1 MKKNIYRIL
10 IVLIFLIYILS
21 TNIFNF
27 ILGNKIRFIGF
38 NIINSIYL
46 ILIFSCIIIS
56 NIIFK
61 KSDFKE
67 NDSPKEFRNKLSES
81 VSNSFV
87 ISTIIS
93 TVVIILLYQ
102 FFREILTYLNIETGI
117 INYTIYA
124 LKIFFV
130 SIPFL
135 GLEITILRYFYQIN
149 CYDKIIKV
157 ILSKFFIFLFLTFIL
172 FFKYNS
178 SAILYSKLVT
188 DMLFLYFYTKTCF
201 GITIFK
207 KYKKTN
213 KMD

>member
-1 MKKNIYRIL
+1 MKKNVYKIL
-10 IVLIFLIYILS
+10 ITLILFIYILI
-21 TNIFNF
+21 TNIFNLIF
-27 ILGNKIRFIGF
+27 GNKIKFIGF

-46 ILIFSCIIIS
+46 ILVFSCIIIS
-56 NIIFK
+56 EIIFK
-61 KSDFKE
+61 KSNFKE
-67 NDSPKEFRNKLSES
+67 NDLPKDFRKKLSES

-87 ISTIIS
+87 ISTIFS
-93 TVVIILLYQ
+93 TTIIILLYQ
-102 FFREILTYLNIETGI
+102 FFGNILKYLKIETGI

-149 CYDKIIKV
+149 CYDKIIK
-157 ILSKFFIFLFLTFIL
+157 INLIKLLIFIFLSYIL

-178 SAILYSKLVT
+178 SSILYAKLIS
-188 DMLFLYFYTKTCF
+188 DIIFLYFYTKTCF

-213 KMD
+213 

>member
-1 MKKNIYRIL
+1 MKKNTYRFLLLLIIL
-10 IVLIFLIYILS
+10 IYTLI
-21 TNIFNF
+21 TNTYNF
-27 ILGNKIRFIGF
+27 ILGNQTKFISF

-46 ILIFSCIIIS
+46 ILIFSCILIS

-67 NDSPKEFRNKLSES
+67 NDLPKDFRNKMSES

-87 ISTIIS
+87 ISTIFSI
-93 TVVIILLYQ
+93 TIVILLYQ
-102 FFREILTYLNIETGI
+102 FLKNILEYLQISTGI

-135 GLEITILRYFYQIN
+135 GLEITVLRYFYQIN
-149 CYDKIIKV
+149 CYDKILKI
-157 ILSKFFIFLFLTFIL
+157 ISSKFLIFITLSFVL

-178 SAILYSKLVT
+178 SSILCSKLIT
-188 DMLFLYFYTKTCF
+188 DLLFLYFYTKTCF
-201 GITIFK
+201 SITIFK
-207 KYKKTN
+207 KYKKCTN
-213 KMD
+213 IK

>member
-10 IVLIFLIYILS
+10 ILLIVLIYILI

-27 ILGNKIRFIGF
+27 IFGNRVRLIGF

-46 ILIFSCIIIS
+46 VLVFSCIIIS

-61 KSDFKE
+61 KNNFKE
-67 NDSPKEFRNKLSES
+67 NDSPKDFRKKLSES

-87 ISTIIS
+87 ISTIFS
-93 TVVIILLYQ
+93 TTIIILLYQ
-102 FFREILTYLNIETGI
+102 FFRNILEYLKFETGI

-149 CYDKIIKV
+149 CYDKIIK
-157 ILSKFFIFLFLTFIL
+157 INLLKLLLFIIFSFIL
-172 FFKYNS
+172 FFKYNT
-178 SAILYSKLVT
+178 SAILYSKLID

-201 GITIFK
+201 SITIFK

-213 KMD
+213 

>member
-1 MKKNIYRIL
+1 MKKNTYRIL
-10 IVLIFLIYILS
+10 ILLIFFIYIIV

-27 ILGNKIRFIGF
+27 ILGNKIRYIGF

-46 ILIFSCIIIS
+46 TLILSCIIIT

-61 KSDFKE
+61 KSNFKE
-67 NDSPKEFRNKLSES
+67 NDSPKDFRNKLSES

-87 ISTIIS
+87 ISTIVS

-102 FFREILTYLNIETGI
+102 FFRDILIYLNIETGI

-149 CYDKIIKV
+149 CYGKIIKI
-157 ILSKFFIFLFLTFIL
+157 ILSKFLIFIFFTFIL
-172 FFKYNS
+172 FFKYSYS
-178 SAILYSKLVT
+178 SILYSKVVT
-188 DMLFLYFYTKTCF
+188 DILFLYFYTKTCF
-201 GITIFK
+201 AITIFK

-213 KMD
+213 